1 LKFLKIDYKNI
12 EKQLKADYASNESV
26 IAKAAFK
33 KLVET
38 TPVDTGKA
46 RDGWKLT
53 KKSKGFLIENPVSY
67 IKKLNTGSS
76 KQAPAMFIEQALL
89 DTKGIKPDSIS
100 VAYDE

>member
-1 LKFLKIDYKNI
+1 MKFLKIDYKNI
-12 EKQLKADYASNESV
+12 EKQLKAAYAVNEKA
-26 IAKAAFK
+26 IAEEAFK

-46 RDGWKLT
+46 QDGWKLT
-53 KKSKGFLIENPVSY
+53 KKSKGFSIENPVPY
-67 IKKLNTGSS
+67 IKTLNTGSS

-100 VAYDE
+100 VTYDE

>member
-1 LKFLKIDYKNI
+1 MKFLKIDYKNI
-12 EKQLKADYASNESV
+12 EKQLKADYTVNEKA

-33 KLVET
+33 NLVEA

-46 RDGWKLT
+46 RDGWKLI
-53 KKSKGFLIENPVSY
+53 KKNKGFSIENPISY
-67 IKKLNTGSS
+67 IKALNTGSS

-100 VAYDE
+100 VTYDE